1 MFGLLENSI
10 ESWNELT
17 HKFISNFGMI
27 CVQKKT
33 HYDLELVLQKED
45 ESLHNYIKRWRDVK
59 DDIQHGR

>member
-33 HYDLELVLQKED
+33 ERELG
-45 ESLHNYIKRWRDVK
+45 LHLVPK
-59 DDIQHGR
+59 